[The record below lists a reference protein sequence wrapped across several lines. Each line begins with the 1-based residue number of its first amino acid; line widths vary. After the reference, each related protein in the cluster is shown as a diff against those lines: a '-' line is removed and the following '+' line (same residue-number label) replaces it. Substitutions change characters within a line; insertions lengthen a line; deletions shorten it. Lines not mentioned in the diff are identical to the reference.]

1 VLHQGTLVLEC
12 VTLAQVV
19 ELVVEVLV
27 DLAAG
32 TVLDEE
38 AAEDTQAAHP
48 ENLAGHTSV
57 GGTLSL
63 TETTV
68 SAFSSGEVELAGS
81 GSRVHGHRL
90 SDNEAI
96 GDELSDGLARVC
108 VGDLALLAR
117 IEPNLALA
125 AAND

>member
-1 VLHQGTLVLEC
+1 MVKTYVLHQSTLVLEC

-32 TVLDEE
+32 TVLDEK
-38 AAEDTQAAHP
+38 AAEDAKAAHP

-68 SAFSSGEVELAGS
+68 SAFSSGEVELTSS

-96 GDELSDGLARVC
+96 GDKLSDSLARVG
-108 VGDLALLAR
+108 V
-117 IEPNLALA
+117 
-125 AAND
+125 